1 MLPSE
6 QKGCIFFPSRA
17 NAFWNILDTCG
28 LLDLNTTGGKFTWHR
43 TQGYKQMAKRLDR
56 LSNLQWRLLFP
67 EAFIEVL
74 CRMHSDHN
82 PLLLRMGWIPQAT
95 GPKPFRF
102 EAAWITHDDYQGVVQ
117 NAWNRRLGSPM
128 ESLEHVKEQ
137 SIIFNKEVF
146 GSIFKRKRKIEARI
160 KGIQQTLERVDS
172 LSLLHLEQAL
182 QHEFNHILFQ
192 EELLW
197 FQKSRE
203 NWVKL
208 GDKNTAYFHA
218 QTVKGFHFLMVSRQL
233 MRRYSNMKLKSI
245 LRNCFALIIPCRLWI
260 SLLIISLA

>member
-1 MLPSE
+1 M
-6 QKGCIFFPSRA
+6 
-17 NAFWNILDTCG
+17 
-28 LLDLNTTGGKFTWHR
+28 
-43 TQGYKQMAKRLDR
+43 
-56 LSNLQWRLLFP
+56 
-67 EAFIEVL
+67 EA
-74 CRMHSDHN
+74 
-82 PLLLRMGWIPQAT
+82 
-95 GPKPFRF
+95 
-102 EAAWITHDDYQGVVQ
+102 
-117 NAWNRRLGSPM
+117 
-128 ESLEHVKEQ
+128 LEHVKEQ

-146 GSIFKRKRKIEARI
+146 GRIFKRKRKIEARI
-160 KGIQQTLERVDS
+160 KRIQRTLERVDS

-245 LRNCFALIIPCRLWI
+245 LRNCFALIIP
-260 SLLIISLA
+260 